1 MSKSSD
7 DLLRDEIKI
16 FNEISMY
23 EDKIKFINN
32 RLLSLS
38 QIHIKH
44 HTFFKKIQIIIN
56 DIPKIDYAIKNGL
69 IKDTPVPMAN
79 NYYEYDYY
87 FKDDTIDDKYFYY
100 ANKKQVI
107 IYYNKKETSNRF
119 NLNTKYG
126 KIHIGDVY

>member
-1 MSKSSD
+1 MMIKNNAKDMSKSSE

-44 HTFFKKIQIIIN
+44 HIFLKKIQIIIN
-56 DIPKIDYAIKNGL
+56 DVPKIDYAIKNGF
-69 IKDTPVPMAN
+69 IKDIPVPMAN

-87 FKDDTIDDKYFYY
+87 FKGDTTDDKY
-100 ANKKQVI
+100 
-107 IYYNKKETSNRF
+107 YYNKN
-119 NLNTKYG
+119 
-126 KIHIGDVY
+126 